1 MIDYQRHQV
10 TLGRRI
16 PNDPA
21 DFHLPMR
28 VYRLPMVRGV
38 LNDTRPAYFVLDTG
52 GELMSIS
59 TDVALDLNMRPSRRI
74 ALKVW
79 GVTGLDRDAFL
90 LPGVRL
96 DFADIEYE
104 KQGVAVLNL
113 RAPSVLLGFQVG
125 GILGHRFLGG
135 YRVAM
140 DLARGELRL
149 QKF

>member
-1 MIDYQRHQV
+1 
-10 TLGRRI
+10 
-16 PNDPA
+16 
-21 DFHLPMR
+21 
-28 VYRLPMVRGV
+28 
-38 LNDTRPAYFVLDTG
+38 
-52 GELMSIS
+52 MSIS

-140 DLARGELRL
+140 DLPRGELRL